1 MSNYPGLVEKRQYLR
16 GQGLLVLPCK
26 DMHFLLFLPAP
37 LHIEIPDGLKSV
49 CPSTRYIWNR
59 IQGAL
64 SLGIHEQVSVGMG
77 RWFNSAFLGQWSPTF
92 LAPETDFAKDN
103 FCMDWN
109 LPPSTSCPVLLSS
122 GFQGLPSTTH
132 FPRLSPGTSACSHTL
147 HSSVLRSPVSSSVPA
162 AQMCL
167 YFQFGVGF
175 VMHLNRDQRLIFSIF
190 IFQIL
195 GQGTLKNN
203 LLSTSPLCET
213 VLI

>member
-1 MSNYPGLVEKRQYLR
+1 MRLLLLKFIFNWGVSALQYCVVFCHISTWISHRYTCVSCMS
-16 GQGLLVLPCK
+16 
-26 DMHFLLFLPAP
+26 D
-37 LHIEIPDGLKSV
+37 
-49 CPSTRYIWNR
+49 
-59 IQGAL
+59 
-64 SLGIHEQVSVGMG
+64 
-77 RWFNSAFLGQWSPTF
+77 
-92 LAPETDFAKDN
+92 

-122 GFQGLPSTTH
+122 GFQGPPSTTH

>member
-1 MSNYPGLVEKRQYLR
+1 MSNYPGLVEKCQYLR

-92 LAPETDFAKDN
+92 LAPETDFVKDN

-109 LPPSTSCPVLLSS
+109 LGGWFQDDSSTL
-122 GFQGLPSTTH
+122 
-132 FPRLSPGTSACSHTL
+132 
-147 HSSVLRSPVSSSVPA
+147 
-162 AQMCL
+162 
-167 YFQFGVGF
+167 
-175 VMHLNRDQRLIFSIF
+175 
-190 IFQIL
+190 
-195 GQGTLKNN
+195 N
-203 LLSTSPLCET
+203 LLCI
-213 VLI
+213 VFLI